1 MKDKFKETL
10 TNILSYLLKVERRTL
25 LWENPNIS
33 TAFAPQTISL
43 DLRKYDAVEI
53 SFKHYFSGD
62 TPQSMARAEKNVTC
76 CCAVPT
82 YSNRSLPRRDFK
94 ATDTGVT
101 FGYGSGFD
109 DTYTWYAQNNNWAI
123 PVKIYG
129 IKYGG
134 GYYVAQL
141 FQGFAPFSRLG
152 VA

>member
-134 GYYVAQL
+134 YYVAQL